1 MEGTAAKPS
10 MLALVFLLST
20 VLLLTIS
27 SPCDA
32 TLLQDTCRRITT
44 SRSGIGYE
52 FCVASLQADPACASA
67 DRRGLATI
75 ATRLSLAGAS
85 AALSAITNMTR
96 AKPNPWSTD
105 CLGVC
110 WEVYDAAVDHLNVAM
125 RNLGAGRYREAVVFL
140 SAAVDAPDNCED
152 AFREMGDGTSSS
164 PLAHE
169 GRDFGRVAA
178 MALAITA
185 TLG

>member
-20 VLLLTIS
+20 VLLQMIS

-44 SRSGIGYE
+44 SHSGIGYE

-67 DRRGLATI
+67 DRRGLAMI

-85 AALSAITNMTR
+85 AAMSAIANMTG
-96 AKPNPWSTD
+96 AKPNPRSRD

-110 WEVYDAAVDHLNVAM
+110 WEVYDAAIDHLNVAM
-125 RNLGAGRYREAVVFL
+125 RNIGAGRYREAVVFL

-152 AFREMGDGTSSS
+152 AFREIGDGAPSS

-169 GRDFGRVAA
+169 DRDFGRVAA

-185 TLG
+185 AMG